1 MKYGEV
7 DPVSLPAPHTQPPAG
22 VSATTADDTPWYQ
35 HTAPVYLLLVI
46 FCPVGLYGLWKNTLF
61 SSKKK
66 WVLTGLTLL
75 LWSVYGGAGSS
86 NGGGGGG
93 GGGGEGNCAA
103 TYYQNGCTY
112 YRDSNCNVVAQ
123 DCE

>member
-7 DPVSLPAPHTQPPAG
+7 NPAPHTQPPAG
-22 VSATTADDTPWYQ
+22 VATTADETPWYQ
-35 HTAPVYLLLVI
+35 RTYWVYLLLVI
-46 FCPVGLYGLWKNTLF
+46 FCPIGLYGLWKNTLF
-61 SSKKK
+61 SAKKK
-66 WVLTGLTLL
+66 WILTGLTLL
-75 LWSVYGGAGSS
+75 LWSAYGGAGSGNGNGNG

-93 GGGGEGNCAA
+93 GDCSA

-112 YRDSNCNVVAQ
+112 YRDSNCNVVAR